1 MDENGSTEQTEMVKK
16 PQLLGMIMSPV
27 EQFERIK
34 QRPIIWIPLIIITV
48 LTVLV
53 SFMTIGSVDFSG
65 QPGMEDV
72 EFSEEELDAIRIVG
86 IIGGAF
92 ASMIVPIFSIT
103 VSSLIFLLAAKI
115 VKAPVTFKK
124 LFSMN
129 TFIYVIGLFGGIL
142 NGLIFLLADGS
153 SNAKDYTSLNSLV
166 NMDGPLG
173 RLLSELDIF
182 NIWVLILS
190 AVGLHI
196 VGKFSKKSAWSV
208 MIILFIL
215 TAGLGMIGE
224 ALSSFTA
231 GF

>member
-1 MDENGSTEQTEMVKK
+1 MDENGNTEQTEMVKK

-92 ASMIVPIFSIT
+92 ASMIV
-103 VSSLIFLLAAKI
+103 LIFLLAVKI

>member
-1 MDENGSTEQTEMVKK
+1 
-16 PQLLGMIMSPV
+16 LL
-27 EQFERIK
+27 
-34 QRPIIWIPLIIITV
+34 
-48 LTVLV
+48 
-53 SFMTIGSVDFSG
+53 
-65 QPGMEDV
+65 
-72 EFSEEELDAIRIVG
+72 
-86 IIGGAF
+86 
-92 ASMIVPIFSIT
+92 
-103 VSSLIFLLAAKI
+103 FLLAAKI

-190 AVGLHI
+190 AVVVHI
-196 VGKFSKKSAWSV
+196 VVYCSVTSPWRV

-215 TAGLGMIGE
+215 TARRDMSGQ
-224 ALSSFTA
+224 AVRSYTA
-231 GF
+231 GC